1 MTNVEAQP
9 HNPITDDLLFRSLG
23 FDLLGASRLLS
34 AISRSPSP
42 RLSADMIS
50 DMARDEG
57 VSTERTRRLID
68 SFLELRIL
76 ERSSGILKRILS
88 QSDARD
94 SSIFLRGAAT
104 AAFEFRDSNSV
115 EIVLSPPLHP
125 SRLMEVLPKQ
135 KFGWARLH
143 NTRDALIALAST
155 AKTRLMI
162 LSPFLD
168 EVGMAWVEELF
179 AAPADEVE
187 RILIVRGTD
196 LVLKEL
202 LESRRGEHARQGIRI
217 YRYAI
222 EHDPNTRN
230 AKVETF
236 HAKIVLC
243 DKDAAYVGSSNMNR
257 ASRELSLECGVQIS
271 GPCVRPVVALVNS
284 ILSIA
289 KRN

>member
-1 MTNVEAQP
+1 VSS
-9 HNPITDDLLFRSLG
+9 HSYKPISDDLLFRSLR

-34 AISRSPSP
+34 AIALAPSP
-42 RLSADMIS
+42 HLSAGMIADMS
-50 DMARDEG
+50 RDEG
-57 VSTERTRRLID
+57 ISTERARRLLD
-68 SFLELRIL
+68 SFVELRIL
-76 ERSSGILKRILS
+76 ERSSGILTCVLS
-88 QSDARD
+88 QSDTRD
-94 SSIFLRGAAT
+94 SSTFLRGAAT
-104 AAFEFRDSNSV
+104 AAFEFRDSNRV

-155 AKTRLMI
+155 AKTRLVI
-162 LSPFLD
+162 LTPFLD
-168 EVGMAWVEELF
+168 EVGMDWVEDLF
-179 AAPADEVE
+179 SAPAGGVE
-187 RILIVRGTD
+187 RVLVVRGTD
-196 LVLKEL
+196 LMLREL
-202 LESRRGEHARQGIRI
+202 LESRRREHAREGIRI

-243 DKDAAYVGSSNMNR
+243 DKDAAYIGSSNMNR
-257 ASRELSLECGVQIS
+257 ASRELSLECGVHIA
-271 GPCVRPVVALVNS
+271 GPCVRPVAALVDS

-289 KRN
+289 ERF

>member
-1 MTNVEAQP
+1 MNSLSTHSYKPVSDEF
-9 HNPITDDLLFRSLG
+9 LFRSLR
-23 FDLLGASRLLS
+23 FDLLGASRLLG
-34 AISRSPSP
+34 AIAQSPSP
-42 RLSADMIS
+42 HLSADMIA

-68 SFLELRIL
+68 SFVDLRIL
-76 ERSSGILKRILS
+76 ERSSGPLTRVLS
-88 QSDARD
+88 QSDARKG
-94 SSIFLRGAAT
+94 SIFLRGAAN

-143 NTRDALIALAST
+143 NTRDALIALATT
-155 AKTRLMI
+155 AQRRLVI

-168 EVGMAWVEELF
+168 DVGMDWVEELF
-179 AAPADEVE
+179 AAPPSEVE
-187 RILIVRGTD
+187 RVLVVRGTHPFLCD
-196 LVLKEL
+196 K
-202 LESRRGEHARQGIRI
+202 LESRRSEHSRQGIKV

-222 EHDPNTRN
+222 EHDPGTRD
-230 AKVETF
+230 AKIETF

-243 DKDAAYVGSSNMNR
+243 DKDAAYIGSSNMNR
-257 ASRELSLECGVQIS
+257 ASRELSLECGVHIA
-271 GPCVRPVVALVNS
+271 GPCVRPVATLVDS

-289 KRN
+289 EKY

>member
-1 MTNVEAQP
+1 MSTHS
-9 HNPITDDLLFRSLG
+9 HNSISDELLFRSLR

-34 AISRSPSP
+34 AIAQSPSSH
-42 RLSADMIS
+42 LSADMIT

-57 VSTERTRRLID
+57 VSSERTHRLID
-68 SFLELRIL
+68 SFVELRIL
-76 ERSSGILKRILS
+76 ERSSGVLTRVLS

-94 SSIFLRGAAT
+94 GSIFLRGAAN

-135 KFGWARLH
+135 RFGWARLH

-155 AKTRLMI
+155 ARSRLAI

-168 EVGMAWVEELF
+168 DVGMDWVEELF
-179 AAPADEVE
+179 AAPLAGVE

-196 LVLKEL
+196 LALREL
-202 LESRRGEHARQGIRI
+202 LDSRRAEHIRHGIKV

-222 EHDPNTRN
+222 EHDPNTRD

-243 DKDAAYVGSSNMNR
+243 DRDAAYIGSSNMNR
-257 ASRELSLECGVQIS
+257 ASRELSLECGVHIG
-271 GPCVRPVVALVNS
+271 GPCVRPVATLVDS

-289 KRN
+289 EHY

>member
-1 MTNVEAQP
+1 M
-9 HNPITDDLLFRSLG
+9 IT
-23 FDLLGASRLLS
+23 
-34 AISRSPSP
+34 
-42 RLSADMIS
+42 

-57 VSTERTRRLID
+57 VSAERTRRLID
-68 SFLELRIL
+68 SFVELRIL
-76 ERSSGILKRILS
+76 KRSSGTITRVLS
-88 QSDARD
+88 ESDVRD
-94 SSIFLRGAAT
+94 GSIFLRGAAN
-104 AAFEFRDSNSV
+104 ASFEFRDSNSV

-155 AKTRLMI
+155 AKRRLVI

-168 EVGMAWVEELF
+168 DVGIEWVEELF
-179 AAPADEVE
+179 TAPPPEVE
-187 RILIVRGTD
+187 RVLIVRGTNFS
-196 LVLKEL
+196 LREL
-202 LESRRGEHARQGIRI
+202 LESRRGEHARQGIKV

-222 EHDPNTRN
+222 EHDPNTRD

-243 DKDAAYVGSSNMNR
+243 DKDAAYIGSSNMNR
-257 ASRELSLECGVQIS
+257 ASRELSLECGVHIA
-271 GPCVRPVVALVNS
+271 GPCVRPVATLVDS

-289 KRN
+289 DRY

>member
-1 MTNVEAQP
+1 M
-9 HNPITDDLLFRSLG
+9 I
-23 FDLLGASRLLS
+23 
-34 AISRSPSP
+34 
-42 RLSADMIS
+42 ADM
-50 DMARDEG
+50 AKDEG
-57 VSTERTRRLID
+57 VSAERARRLIG
-68 SFLELRIL
+68 SFVELRIL
-76 ERSSGILKRILS
+76 EHSSGALMRVLS
-88 QSDARD
+88 QTDVRD
-94 SSIFLRGAAT
+94 SSIFLRGAAN

-155 AKTRLMI
+155 AKRRLVI

-168 EVGMAWVEELF
+168 DVGMGWVEEVF
-179 AAPADEVE
+179 AAPPPEAM

-196 LVLKEL
+196 SSLREL
-202 LESRRGEHARQGIRI
+202 LDSRRGEHASKGIRV

-222 EHDPNTRN
+222 QHDPNTRE
-230 AKVETF
+230 AKIETF

-243 DKDAAYVGSSNMNR
+243 DSDAAYIGSSNMNR
-257 ASRELSLECGVQIS
+257 ASKELSLECGVHIA
-271 GPCVRPVVALVNS
+271 GPCVRPVATLVDS

-289 KRN
+289 EHY

>member
-1 MTNVEAQP
+1 
-9 HNPITDDLLFRSLG
+9 
-23 FDLLGASRLLS
+23 
-34 AISRSPSP
+34 
-42 RLSADMIS
+42 MIA

-57 VSTERTRRLID
+57 VSTERTRKLVD
-68 SFLELRIL
+68 SFVDLRIL
-76 ERSSGILKRILS
+76 GRASGVLTRLVS

-94 SSIFLRGAAT
+94 GSIFLRGAAN

-155 AKTRLMI
+155 ARQRLVI

-168 EVGMAWVEELF
+168 EVGLNWVEELF
-179 AAPADEVE
+179 AAPSCEVE
-187 RILIVRGTD
+187 RLLVVRGTD
-196 LVLKEL
+196 FSLRTL
-202 LESRRGEHARQGIRI
+202 LESRYGEHTRQRI
-217 YRYAI
+217 KVYRYAI
-222 EHDPNTRN
+222 EHDPNARD

-243 DKDAAYVGSSNMNR
+243 DNDAAYIGSSNMNR
-257 ASRELSLECGVQIS
+257 ASRELSLECGVHIG
-271 GPCVRPVVALVNS
+271 GPCVRPVATLVDS
-284 ILSIA
+284 ILSVA
-289 KRN
+289 ERY

>member
-1 MTNVEAQP
+1 MEAQP

>member
-1 MTNVEAQP
+1 MTNVPAQP
-9 HNPITDDLLFRSLG
+9 HKLIRDDLLFRSLG
-23 FDLLGASRLLS
+23 FDLLGASRLLG
-34 AISRSPSP
+34 AISRSLSP
-42 RLSADMIS
+42 HLSADMIS
-50 DMARDEG
+50 DMAGDEG

-68 SFLELRIL
+68 SFLELQIL
-76 ERSSGILKRILS
+76 ERSSGVLTRILS
-88 QSDARD
+88 QSNARD
-94 SSIFLRGAAT
+94 CSIFLRGAAT

-155 AKTRLMI
+155 AKTRLVI
-162 LSPFLD
+162 LTPFLD
-168 EVGMAWVEELF
+168 EVGMDWVEELF
-179 AAPADEVE
+179 AAPGDGVE
-187 RILIVRGTD
+187 RVLVVRGTD
-196 LVLKEL
+196 LVLREL
-202 LESRRGEHARQGIRI
+202 LESRRGEHVRQGIRI

-222 EHDPNTRN
+222 EHDPNTRD

-243 DKDAAYVGSSNMNR
+243 DKDAAYIGSSNMNR
-257 ASRELSLECGVQIS
+257 ASRELSLECGVYIA
-271 GPCVRPVVALVNS
+271 GPCVRPVATLVDS

-289 KRN
+289 ERF

>member
-1 MTNVEAQP
+1 MDLPTQP
-9 HNPITDDLLFRSLG
+9 HKPISDDLLFRSLG
-23 FDLLGASRLLS
+23 FDLLGASRLLN

-42 RLSADMIS
+42 HLSADMIL

-76 ERSSGILKRILS
+76 ERSSGVLTCVLLK
-88 QSDARD
+88 SDARD
-94 SSIFLRGAAT
+94 ASIFLRGAAN

-115 EIVLSPPLHP
+115 EIVLSPPLRP

-155 AKTRLMI
+155 AKTRLVI

-168 EVGMAWVEELF
+168 SVGMDWAKELF
-179 AAPADEVE
+179 AAPADGVE
-187 RILIVRGTD
+187 RILVVRNTD
-196 LVLKEL
+196 FTLREL
-202 LESRRGEHARQGIRI
+202 LESERAENACHGIRV

-222 EHDPNTRN
+222 EHDPNTRD

-236 HAKIVLC
+236 HAKVVLS
-243 DKDAAYVGSSNMNR
+243 DRDAAYIGSSNMNR
-257 ASRELSLECGVQIS
+257 ASRELSLECGVYIA
-271 GPCVRPVVALVNS
+271 GPCVRPVVTLVDS

-289 KRN
+289 KHY

>member
-1 MTNVEAQP
+1 MSTNSHKSISDE
-9 HNPITDDLLFRSLG
+9 LLFRSLR

-34 AISRSPSP
+34 AIAQSPSSH
-42 RLSADMIS
+42 LSADMIT

-57 VSTERTRRLID
+57 VSSERTHRLID
-68 SFLELRIL
+68 SFVELRIL
-76 ERSSGILKRILS
+76 ERSSGVLTRVLS

-94 SSIFLRGAAT
+94 GSIFLRGAAN

-135 KFGWARLH
+135 RFGWARLH

-155 AKTRLMI
+155 ARSRLAI

-168 EVGMAWVEELF
+168 DVGMDWVEELF
-179 AAPADEVE
+179 AAPLAGVE

-196 LVLKEL
+196 LALREL
-202 LESRRGEHARQGIRI
+202 LDSRRAEHIRHGIKV

-222 EHDPNTRN
+222 EHDPNTRD

-243 DKDAAYVGSSNMNR
+243 DRDAAYIGSSNMNR
-257 ASRELSLECGVQIS
+257 ASRELSLECGVHIG
-271 GPCVRPVVALVNS
+271 GPCVRPVATLVDS

-289 KRN
+289 EHY

>member
-1 MTNVEAQP
+1 MSAQSYK
-9 HNPITDDLLFRSLG
+9 PISDDLLFRSLR

-34 AISRSPSP
+34 AIALSPSP
-42 RLSADMIS
+42 HLSADMIT

-57 VSTERTRRLID
+57 VSSERTHRLID
-68 SFLELRIL
+68 SFVELRIL
-76 ERSSGILKRILS
+76 ERSSGVLTRVLS

-94 SSIFLRGAAT
+94 SSIFLRGAAN

-115 EIVLSPPLHP
+115 EIILSPPLHP

-155 AKTRLMI
+155 AKRRLVI

-168 EVGMAWVEELF
+168 DVGMGWVEEVF
-179 AAPADEVE
+179 AAPPPEAM

-196 LVLKEL
+196 SSLREL
-202 LESRRGEHARQGIRI
+202 LDSRRGEHASNGIRV

-222 EHDPNTRN
+222 QHDPNTRE
-230 AKVETF
+230 AKIETF

-243 DKDAAYVGSSNMNR
+243 DNDAAYIGSSNMNR
-257 ASRELSLECGVQIS
+257 ASKELSLECGVHIA
-271 GPCVRPVVALVNS
+271 GPCVRPVATLVDS

-289 KRN
+289 EHY

>member
-1 MTNVEAQP
+1 MCPNSYK
-9 HNPITDDLLFRSLG
+9 PISDDLLFRSLR

-34 AISRSPSP
+34 AIGQSPSSH
-42 RLSADMIS
+42 LSSDMIA

-57 VSTERTRRLID
+57 VSSERTRRLID
-68 SFLELRIL
+68 SFVELRIL
-76 ERSSGILKRILS
+76 EHSSGVLTRVLS

-94 SSIFLRGAAT
+94 GSIFLRGAANAT
-104 AAFEFRDSNSV
+104 FEFRDSNSV

-155 AKTRLMI
+155 ARNRLVI

-168 EVGMAWVEELF
+168 DVGMVWVEELF
-179 AAPADEVE
+179 AAPLAGVE

-196 LVLKEL
+196 SSLREL
-202 LESRRGEHARQGIRI
+202 LDSRQSEHATKGIRAF
-217 YRYAI
+217 RYAI
-222 EHDPNTRN
+222 RHDPHTRD
-230 AKVETF
+230 AKIETF

-243 DKDAAYVGSSNMNR
+243 DNDAAYIGSSNMNR
-257 ASRELSLECGVQIS
+257 ASRELSLECGVHIA
-271 GPCVRPVVALVNS
+271 GPCVRPVATLIDS

-289 KRN
+289 EHY

>member
-1 MTNVEAQP
+1 VST
-9 HNPITDDLLFRSLG
+9 HSRKPIGDDLLFRALC

-34 AISRSPSP
+34 AISRPPSP
-42 RLSADMIS
+42 HLSADLIA

-57 VSTERTRRLID
+57 VSAERTRKLID
-68 SFLELRIL
+68 SFVEIRIL
-76 ERSSGILKRILS
+76 ERSSGVITRLLS

-94 SSIFLRGAAT
+94 GSIFLRGAAN

-143 NTRDALIALAST
+143 NTRDALIGLAAT
-155 AKTRLMI
+155 ARRRLVI

-168 EVGMAWVEELF
+168 DVGMDWVEDLF
-179 AAPADEVE
+179 AAPLPEAE
-187 RILIVRGTD
+187 RVLIVRGTD
-196 LVLKEL
+196 PSLRGL
-202 LESRRGEHARQGIRI
+202 LDSRQGEHASKGIQV

-222 EHDPNTRN
+222 EHDLNTRD

-243 DKDAAYVGSSNMNR
+243 DKEAAYIGSSNMNR
-257 ASRELSLECGVQIS
+257 ASRELSLECGVHIA
-271 GPCVRPVVALVNS
+271 GPCVRPVATLVDS

-289 KRN
+289 ERY

>member
-1 MTNVEAQP
+1 MEAQP
-9 HNPITDDLLFRSLG
+9 HKPITDDLLFRSLG

-57 VSTERTRRLID
+57 VSTERMRKLID

-76 ERSSGILKRILS
+76 ERSSGILKRILL

-179 AAPADEVE
+179 AAPADGVD

-196 LVLKEL
+196 LVLREL

-222 EHDPNTRN
+222 EHDPKTRN

-243 DKDAAYVGSSNMNR
+243 DKDAAYIGSSNMNR
-257 ASRELSLECGVQIS
+257 ASRELSLECGVHIS
-271 GPCVRPVVALVNS
+271 GPCVRPVVALINS

-289 KRN
+289 KRY

>member
-1 MTNVEAQP
+1 MSTNSHKSISDE
-9 HNPITDDLLFRSLG
+9 LLFRSLR

-34 AISRSPSP
+34 AIAQSPSSH
-42 RLSADMIS
+42 LSADMIT

-57 VSTERTRRLID
+57 VSSERTHRLID
-68 SFLELRIL
+68 SFVELRIL
-76 ERSSGILKRILS
+76 ERSSGVLTRVLS

-94 SSIFLRGAAT
+94 GSIFLCGAAN
-104 AAFEFRDSNSV
+104 ASFEFRDSNTV

-135 KFGWARLH
+135 RFGWARLH

-155 AKTRLMI
+155 ARSRLAI

-168 EVGMAWVEELF
+168 DVGMDWVEELF
-179 AAPADEVE
+179 AAPLAGVE

-196 LVLKEL
+196 LALREL
-202 LESRRGEHARQGIRI
+202 LDSRRAEHIRHGIKV

-222 EHDPNTRN
+222 EHDPNTHD

-243 DKDAAYVGSSNMNR
+243 DRDAAYIGSSNMNR
-257 ASRELSLECGVQIS
+257 ASRELSLECGVHIG
-271 GPCVRPVVALVNS
+271 GPCVRPVATLVDS

-289 KRN
+289 ECY

>member
-1 MTNVEAQP
+1 MPLHSHKQISDE
-9 HNPITDDLLFRSLG
+9 LLFGALH

-34 AISRSPSP
+34 AIARSPSP
-42 RLSADMIS
+42 HLSTDMIA
-50 DMARDEG
+50 DVARDEG
-57 VSTERTRRLID
+57 VSAERTRKLID
-68 SFLELRIL
+68 SFIDLRIL
-76 ERSSGILKRILS
+76 ERSSGILTRVLS
-88 QSDARD
+88 PSDARD
-94 SSIFLRGAAT
+94 GSIFLRGAAT

-135 KFGWARLH
+135 RFGWARLH

-155 AKTRLMI
+155 AKSRLAI

-168 EVGMAWVEELF
+168 DVGMDWVEELF
-179 AAPADEVE
+179 AAPLAGVE

-196 LVLKEL
+196 LALREL
-202 LESRRGEHARQGIRI
+202 LDSRRAEHIRHGIKV

-222 EHDPNTRN
+222 EHEPNTRN

-243 DKDAAYVGSSNMNR
+243 DKDSAYIGSSNMNR
-257 ASRELSLECGVQIS
+257 ASRELSLECGVHIG
-271 GPCVRPVVALVNS
+271 GPCVRPVATLVDS

-289 KRN
+289 ARY

>member
-1 MTNVEAQP
+1 MSS
-9 HNPITDDLLFRSLG
+9 HSYKPISDDLLFRSLR
-23 FDLLGASRLLS
+23 FDLLGASQLLS
-34 AISRSPSP
+34 AIALAPSP
-42 RLSADMIS
+42 QLSAGMIA

-57 VSTERTRRLID
+57 VSSERTRRLID
-68 SFLELRIL
+68 SFVELRIL
-76 ERSSGILKRILS
+76 ERASGVLTRVLS

-94 SSIFLRGAAT
+94 GSTFLRGAANAT
-104 AAFEFRDSNSV
+104 FEFRDSNSV

-155 AKTRLMI
+155 ARNRLVI

-168 EVGMAWVEELF
+168 EVGMNWVEELF
-179 AAPADEVE
+179 AGPLPGVE
-187 RILIVRGTD
+187 RTLIVRGTD
-196 LVLKEL
+196 LALREL
-202 LESRRGEHARQGIRI
+202 LESRRGEHARQGIRV

-222 EHDPNTRN
+222 EHDPNTRD

-243 DKDAAYVGSSNMNR
+243 DNSAAYIGSSNMNR
-257 ASRELSLECGVQIS
+257 ASKELSLECGVQIA
-271 GPCVRPVVALVNS
+271 GPCVRPVGTLVDS
-284 ILSIA
+284 ILEIA
-289 KRN
+289 QTF